1 MNQLQLRLEVKA
13 AAQNWVAAI
22 MQQYEVPATIMEDAL
37 QSVQLNLKDL
47 IAQELIAEL
56 QKQQHQQTSIQ
67 ENKKEEEEENGE
79 SQSNN

>member
-22 MQQYEVPATIMEDAL
+22 MQQYEVPASVMEDAL
-37 QSVQLNLKDL
+37 QSVQLSLKDL
-47 IAQELIAEL
+47 IAQELISEL
-56 QKQQHQQTSIQ
+56 QKQQQVSLQ
-67 ENKKEEEEENGE
+67 EDKKEEEKENGE

>member
-22 MQQYEVPATIMEDAL
+22 MQQYEIPASIMEDAL
-37 QSVQLNLKDL
+37 QSVQLSLKDL
-47 IAQELIAEL
+47 IAQELITEL
-56 QKQQHQQTSIQ
+56 QKQQQVSFQ
-67 ENKKEEEEENGE
+67 EDKKEEEKENGE

>member
-22 MQQYEVPATIMEDAL
+22 MQQYEVPASVMEDAL
-37 QSVQLNLKDL
+37 QSVQLSLKDL

-56 QKQQHQQTSIQ
+56 QKQQQISFQ
-67 ENKKEEEEENGE
+67 EDKKEEEKENGE

>member
-22 MQQYEVPATIMEDAL
+22 MQQYEVPAFVMEDAL
-37 QSVQLNLKDL
+37 QSVQLSLKDL

-56 QKQQHQQTSIQ
+56 QKQQQVSFQ
-67 ENKKEEEEENGE
+67 EDKKEEEKENGE